1 MFLNDIK
8 CNIFFMI
15 SFLSLMLFL
24 SCKSDQNTVSNIE
37 TTIANNS
44 PVTELKSSTK
54 NSVILEI
61 DDAALAELDQW
72 TSFFMLQKE
81 IEKLEKNIANGFQE
95 NEKRIE
101 TYFKDLK
108 LNAPEIFNT
117 NTTWAR
123 LKVLETELYLYNE
136 IFNAQESQELIKT
149 ARQNI
154 LSAYQNL
161 VRQINKIYEKSTQ
174 NIAE

>member
-1 MFLNDIK
+1 M
-8 CNIFFMI
+8 
-15 SFLSLMLFL
+15 
-24 SCKSDQNTVSNIE
+24 E
-37 TTIANNS
+37 
-44 PVTELKSSTK
+44 
-54 NSVILEI
+54 
-61 DDAALAELDQW
+61 DAALAECDQW
-72 TSFFMLQKE
+72 TSVFMLQKE
-81 IEKLEKNIANGFQE
+81 IEKLEKNIANCFQE